1 MFKRVRKRDG
11 KIVNFDLT
19 KVAYAIGKAGKAT
32 GEFDEGVANK
42 LAEKVAKKAEESV
55 RRKTPTVE
63 EVQDIVEEVLL
74 ESKYK
79 NTAKAYIIY
88 REKHAEMRTLAET
101 QRVELMDQYLENTDW
116 QIKENANM
124 AYSLQGLNNYI
135 AGEVSKSY
143 WLNKIYTPEICRA
156 NSDGD
161 MHIHDLSMLS
171 TYCVGWDLQDI
182 ITVGF
187 RGAEGKIE
195 CRPPKHLGTALG
207 QLTNFFYTVQGESA
221 GAQAVSNLDTLL
233 APFIRYD
240 KLSRDEIK
248 QQMQSFIYNMNVPTR
263 VGFQTPFTNVT
274 LDLIC
279 PKILADQPVVIG
291 GKPQKEKYG
300 EFQKEMDLFN
310 EIFAEVISEGDAKGR
325 VFTFP
330 IPTYNISKDFDWDN
344 KNIENL
350 WKMTAKYGIPYFS
363 NFVNSDMDPEDARS
377 MCCRLRLDN
386 RELRKRGG
394 GLFGANPL
402 TGSVGVVTVN
412 LPRLG
417 YRSRDKREFFYNLTY
432 IMDLAK
438 ESLEMKRKVL
448 ENMTDKGLYP
458 YSKFYLRNVKKRD
471 DKYWS
476 NHFSTIGLVGLN
488 EASLNLLG
496 HDLTTAEGQQFGREA
511 LEFMRE
517 KIYGYQAETGNY
529 YNLEATPAEGTSYRL
544 ALKDK
549 QIYPEIMVANE
560 DAISESSEVAPY
572 YTNSSHLPVDFT
584 DDLFETLDLQDDLQ
598 TKYTGGTVVH
608 LFVGEEITDTTAVKN
623 LVRTVCENYHL
634 PYFTVTPTFSIC
646 PNHGY
651 IAGKVMTCEKCGAT
665 NEVYSRIVGYIRPI
679 QQWNSGKRSEFDD
692 RTTYKFVDGKE
703 KAEAV
708 APNGGPFGAIETTE
722 IEFSS
727 GDDPTK
733 KKTKK
738 TKEKVL
744 SEPKVAVEEAPE
756 IKVTIAEATEQAALI

>member
-1 MFKRVRKRDG
+1 MFRRVRKRDG
-11 KIVNFDLT
+11 KIVNFDLD
-19 KVAYAIGKAGKAT
+19 KVARAIGKAGKAT
-32 GEFDEGVANK
+32 GEFDEAAATK
-42 LAEKVAKKAEESV
+42 LALKVGKSADEKIK
-55 RRKTPTVE
+55 RKVPTVE
-63 EVQDIVEEVLL
+63 EVQDIVEDVLL
-74 ESKYK
+74 ESKFK
-79 NTAKAYIIY
+79 DTAKAYIIY
-88 REKHAEMRTLAET
+88 RQKHSEMRQLAET
-101 QRVELMDQYLENTDW
+101 QRVDLMDQYLDNTDW
-116 QIKENANM
+116 QVKENANM
-124 AYSLQGLNNYI
+124 AYSLQGLNNYV
-135 AGEVSKSY
+135 AGEISKSY

-156 NSDGD
+156 NSEGD
-161 MHIHDLSMLS
+161 FHIHDLSILS

-182 ITVGF
+182 LTVGF

-195 CRPPKHLGTALG
+195 CRPPKHLATALG

-240 KLSRDEIK
+240 KLTKNELK
-248 QQMQSFIYNMNVPTR
+248 QSLQSFIYNMNVPTR

-274 LDLIC
+274 LDLNC
-279 PKILADQPVVIG
+279 PKILADEPVIIG
-291 GKPQKEKYG
+291 GKPQKETYK

-310 EIFAEVISEGDAKGR
+310 EVFAEVIAEGDAKGR

-330 IPTYNISKDFDWDN
+330 IPTYNITKDFDWDN
-344 KNIENL
+344 KNIENV

-417 YRSRDKREFFYNLTY
+417 FRARDKREFFYNLTY
-432 IMDLAK
+432 VMDLAK

-471 DKYWS
+471 GKYWS

-488 EASLNLLG
+488 EAALNLLG
-496 HDLTTAEGQQFGREA
+496 RDLTTAEGQQFALET

-544 ALKDK
+544 ALRDK
-549 QIYPEIMVANE
+549 KMFPEIMVANE
-560 DAISESSEVAPY
+560 DAYESEKAAPY

-584 DDLFETLDLQDDLQ
+584 DDIFETLDMQDDLQ
-598 TKYTGGTVVH
+598 TKYTGGTVIH
-608 LFVGEEITDTTAVKN
+608 LFVGEEITDTKAVKE
-623 LVRTVCENYHL
+623 LVRNVCENYHL
-634 PYFTVTPTFSIC
+634 PYFTITPTFSVC

-651 IAGKVMTCEKCGAT
+651 IAGKIETCEKCGAA

-679 QQWNSGKRSEFDD
+679 QQWNAGKRAEFTD
-692 RTTYKFVDGKE
+692 RNTYKFKVGE
-703 KAEAV
+703 KTKP
-708 APNGGPFGAIETTE
+708 APVVETTE
-722 IEFSS
+722 IEFSKD
-727 GDDPTK
+727 GQ
-733 KKTKK
+733 KKTKV
-738 TKEKVL
+738 TKSKVL
-744 SEPKVAVEEAPE
+744 SKAETTAEPEVSKEAELIVE
-756 IKVTIAEATEQAALI
+756 TEQVAMI

>member
-1 MFKRVRKRDG
+1 MFRRVRKRDG
-11 KIVNFDLT
+11 KIVDFDLA
-19 KVAYAIGKAGKAT
+19 KIARAISKAGKAT
-32 GEFDEGVANK
+32 TEFDTGAAEK
-42 LAEKVAKKAEESV
+42 LADKVGKKAQESI
-55 RRKTPTVE
+55 RRKIPTVE
-63 EVQDIVEEVLL
+63 EIQDIVETILL
-74 ESKYK
+74 ESPYK
-79 NTAKAYIIY
+79 TTAKAYIIY
-88 REKHAEMRTLAET
+88 RQKHAEMRQLAES
-101 QRVELMDQYLENTDW
+101 QRVDLMDQYLENTDW
-116 QIKENANM
+116 QVKENANM
-124 AYSLQGLNNYI
+124 AYSLQGLNNYV
-135 AGEVSKSY
+135 AGEISKSY
-143 WLNKIYTPEICRA
+143 WLTKIYTPEICRA
-156 NSDGD
+156 NSEGD
-161 MHIHDLSMLS
+161 FHIHDLSILS

-182 ITVGF
+182 LTVGF

-195 CRPPKHLGTALG
+195 CKPPKHMGTALG

-240 KLSRDEIK
+240 KLDHKTLK
-248 QQMQSFIYNMNVPTR
+248 QNLQSFIYNMNVPTR

-279 PKILADQPVVIG
+279 PKILADEPVIIG
-291 GKPQKEKYG
+291 GKPQKETYK

-310 EIFAEVISEGDAKGR
+310 EVFAEVIAEGDAKGR

-330 IPTYNISKDFDWDN
+330 IPTYNITKDFDWDN
-344 KNIENL
+344 KNIENV

-363 NFVNSDMDPEDARS
+363 NFINSDMDPEDARS

-417 YRSRDKREFFYNLTY
+417 YRARDKREFFYNLTY

-438 ESLEMKRKVL
+438 ESLEVKRKVL
-448 ENMTDKGLYP
+448 EDMTDKGLYP

-496 HDLTTAEGQQFGREA
+496 RDLTTAEGQQFARET

-549 QIYPEIMVANE
+549 QMFPEIMVANE
-560 DAISESSEVAPY
+560 DAYQEEKVAPY

-584 DDLFETLDLQDDLQ
+584 DDIFETLDLQDDLQ

-608 LFVGEEITDTTAVKN
+608 LFVGEEITDTVAVKK
-623 LVRTVCENYHL
+623 LVKNVCENYHL
-634 PYFTVTPTFSIC
+634 PYFTITPTFSIC

-651 IAGKVMTCEKCGAT
+651 IAGKIMTCEKCGAA

-679 QQWNSGKRSEFDD
+679 QQWNAGKRSEFAD
-692 RTTYKFVDGKE
+692 RMTYKMDSGKKVKE
-703 KAEAV
+703 
-708 APNGGPFGAIETTE
+708 NTILETTE
-722 IEFSS
+722 IEFVS
-727 GDDPTK
+727 GDEPAK

-744 SEPKVAVEEAPE
+744 PESKVRIEAEPE
-756 IKVTIAEATEQAALI
+756 IEIITETEQVALI